1 MFETDGNSLRGSR
14 VNSKFRQ
21 KCVHLVY
28 GILIYVAFL
37 MFCFFFKSHGC
48 CVFKL
53 VWFSTLLIQYCTA
66 VSSAHGTHA

>member
-37 MFCFFFKSHGC
+37 MFFFF
-48 CVFKL
+48 L
-53 VWFSTLLIQYCTA
+53 NLMA
-66 VSSAHGTHA
+66 VVCLN